1 MKSSSQIPK
10 DGYGLEKTLYG
21 QAVRLKAKNL
31 TTTRSTTL
39 KITGMTSGAVWYVD
53 LLVRNGDGPRFSP
66 PSMTPPG
73 GLPPDRPP
81 PGRPPRPPRGRQ
93 EEERG
98 GREEERDR
106 REEERGRREEE
117 RDGREEE
124 RGRREEERGRREER

>member
-73 GLPPDRPP
+73 GPP
-81 PGRPPRPPRGRQ
+81 PGGRPPGGPPP
-93 EEERG
+93 G
-98 GREEERDR
+98 GPPP
-106 REEERGRREEE
+106 GGPPPG
-117 RDGREEE
+117 GREEE
-124 RGRREEERGRREER
+124 RGRREEERGGREEERSPSR

>member
-73 GLPPDRPP
+73 GPP
-81 PGRPPRPPRGRQ
+81 PGGRPPGGPPP
-93 EEERG
+93 G
-98 GREEERDR
+98 GPPP
-106 REEERGRREEE
+106 G
-117 RDGREEE
+117 GREEE
-124 RGRREEERGRREER
+124 RGRREEERGGREEERGGREEERSPSR